1 MKFFV
6 GSYTRLGGP
15 GIALCELQDE
25 NMRLLEVSS
34 ELADPSYV
42 ILSADQNTLY
52 AASGSSA
59 NGEEGGSVAAY
70 DVSDGRLNY
79 VCRQSTLGVSTCHLT
94 LSPDERFLYAASY
107 FTGSIAVFPVSGA
120 HISPR
125 VQLILHEGTGP
136 NAERQEHA
144 HAHFVTF
151 DSKDE
156 SLLYAVDLG
165 MDAVMIYRQNRE
177 TGLLT
182 LHDRVDVPSGMGPR
196 HLAFHPDGDM
206 MYVAH
211 ELGNAV
217 SSFRRT
223 SDGWKL
229 LDTLSTLPDG
239 WEGES
244 YVAAI
249 RVAGNRLFVSNRG
262 HDSLAVYQIALDGSL
277 SPIGVYSTMG
287 RWPRDFVIL
296 PDGDVLVAHQES
308 GDLSLLRFED
318 ESAEE
323 MNEVSPTRRIMTK
336 SLNFTGLSRIGAAL
350 SLAGAVCV
358 CPVVQPFDR

>member
-6 GSYTRLGGP
+6 GSYTKLGGP
-15 GIALCELQDE
+15 GVALCELLGE
-25 NMRLLEVSS
+25 TMRLLEVSS
-34 ELADPSYV
+34 ELTDPSYV
-42 ILSADQNTLY
+42 ILSADQSTLY
-52 AASGSSA
+52 VASGSSA

-70 DVSDGRLNY
+70 DVSGGRLNY

-120 HISPR
+120 RISPR

-136 NAERQEHA
+136 NADRQEHA

-151 DSKDE
+151 DPKDDL
-156 SLLYAVDLG
+156 LLYAVDLG
-165 MDAVMIYRQNRE
+165 IDAVMSYRQNRE

-182 LHDRVDVPSGMGPR
+182 LHDRIDVPSGMGPR

-223 SDGWKL
+223 PDGWKL

-249 RVAGNRLFVSNRG
+249 RVSGNRLFVSNRG

-287 RWPRDFVIL
+287 RWPRDFVVL
-296 PDGDVLVAHQES
+296 PNGDILVAHQES
-308 GDLSLLRFED
+308 GELSLFRLED
-318 ESAEE
+318 KAANGMDEI
-323 MNEVSPTRRIMTK
+323 TRVQRIMPER
-336 SLNFTGLSRIGAAL
+336 SSHGHLLQIGKTL
-350 SLAGAVCV
+350 PLAGAVCV
-358 CPVVQPFDR
+358 CPVARSFDR